1 MLAYLIALQ
10 KRGKRLK
17 LTRSKAIRLKCLD
30 CCCGSANEV
39 KLCTCDSCPLFPYR
53 FGHNPKEEQEL
64 KAMEKIVEYYENNK
78 SESQKEANK
87 RNGERLKQQ
96 WQK

>member
-1 MLAYLIALQ
+1 M
-10 KRGKRLK
+10 K

-30 CCCGSANEV
+30 CCCGSAQEV

-53 FGHNPKEEQEL
+53 FGRNPKEEQEL
-64 KAMEKIVEYYENNK
+64 KAMENIEKSLEKPI
-78 SESQKEANK
+78 SESQREANK
-87 RNGERLKQQ
+87 RNGERLKQR